1 MLQRNAVL
9 NTPALQSSPY
19 IQPLP
24 ADSEYDSKISPLAM
38 LTRACN
44 KIESS
49 MMNSNGSQPS
59 APSSQKGSKK
69 IPSSLPREYSET
81 IQRSKLTIHSPHSSH
96 SNKSCSPPLKSS
108 GSTTSTKPSTSPLT
122 SQGINSPLNE
132 KVTPKKSA
140 IDHESSSPKSSYSLP
155 SSTSVASALP
165 SVIPPNSVSAYAS
178 LTSPPTSQNMS
189 MIAELAARNPCT
201 DPLCRD
207 PTCPT
212 NVMRNAQQYASL
224 MAAAGS
230 SRHPSYLY
238 PTGIPS
244 LASTGM
250 PPLVP
255 NPNQDSQPPFIC
267 NWMSGGDFCGKRFPS
282 GEELMSHL
290 RLHTS
295 SSTASSSGTS
305 TAPKSTSPTS
315 TDPSL
320 SALQAA
326 QIQALYPHLSPS
338 AGNSGTSAL
347 AALQLQAARASS
359 LNKTPSS
366 QTLTSS
372 SPSLPTQSPRSS
384 MDPGFA
390 YAMDM
395 ASAVQAAQASA
406 SAQAAASSRYHPY
419 GRSSAPILPPSLMGG
434 LGATAPPFPSGLPF
448 PSPYLPSSYPPFLQ
462 TPYGLPML

>member
-1 MLQRNAVL
+1 
-9 NTPALQSSPY
+9 
-19 IQPLP
+19 
-24 ADSEYDSKISPLAM
+24 M

-49 MMNSNGSQPS
+49 MMTSSSGQSSSN
-59 APSSQKGSKK
+59 APHKGSPK
-69 IPSSLPREYSET
+69 IPSSLSREYSET
-81 IQRSKLTIHSPHSSH
+81 TQKSKPSIHSPHSI
-96 SNKSCSPPLKSS
+96 KTCSPPLKSS
-108 GSTTSTKPSTSPLT
+108 GSTTSTKPSTSPLASQRESSPQNGKT
-122 SQGINSPLNE
+122 S
-132 KVTPKKSA
+132 PKKSA
-140 IDHESSSPKSSYSLP
+140 VSHESSSPRASFTLP
-155 SSTSVASALP
+155 SSTPAGAALP

-178 LTSPPTSQNMS
+178 LTSPPSRQNMS
-189 MIAELAARNPCT
+189 MIAELAATNPCT

-212 NVMRNAQQYASL
+212 TVMRNAHQYASL

-230 SRHPSYLY
+230 SRHPSYMY
-238 PTGIPS
+238 PPGGIPS
-244 LASTGM
+244 LASVGM

-295 SSTASSSGTS
+295 STIGSSSGTA

-315 TDPSL
+315 TDASL

-338 AGNSGTSAL
+338 TASSSSSAL
-347 AALQLQAARASS
+347 AALQMQAARAASS
-359 LNKTPSS
+359 NKSS
-366 QTLTSS
+366 SAQPVTSS
-372 SPSLPTQSPRSS
+372 SPALSSQSPRSS
-384 MDPGFA
+384 LDPGIA
-390 YAMDM
+390 SAMAM

-419 GRSSAPILPPSLMGG
+419 ARSSGPILPPSYMGG
-434 LGATAPPFPSGLPF
+434 LGAGAPPFPSGLPF
-448 PSPYLPSSYPPFLQ
+448 PSPYLPSTYPPFLQ
-462 TPYGLPML
+462 SPYGLPML